1 MLRKNIFFNLLIITA
16 VSIFCTSVGHTQG
29 KEAFRLNTVVI
40 DAGHGGKDPGCV
52 YGGVREKDIVLGVA
66 LKLSDKIRKY
76 DPNIRVINTRGNDV
90 FVELWDRG
98 KIANQGKGNL
108 FISLHVNAQAKGTT
122 AKGAEVYTLGLH
134 KSAQSL
140 EVAQKENSVITL
152 EDNYEVHYEGFDP
165 NDAESY
171 IMFGLGQYAHSR
183 ESIDFAYEV
192 QKSLVRN
199 CPFTD
204 RGIRQAGYLVLWR
217 TAMPSIL
224 IEMGFLSNPDDRKY
238 LASAAGQEEIADAIF
253 SAFVTYKK
261 NVEVPN
267 SYTPGA
273 SAGEKT
279 AAGDTA
285 ATAADTPSEKQSL
298 YFTVQ
303 VSSSASRVRINAS
316 TFGSHHTEVF
326 EVKVGNSY
334 KYCIGKSDSYKE
346 ALSLQQKL
354 RKTAFRDAF
363 VIAFENGK
371 RVDVNSVKNR

>member
-1 MLRKNIFFNLLIITA
+1 MLRKNIFFKVLTITA
-16 VSIFCTSVGHTQG
+16 FSIFCTTIGHTQG
-29 KEAFRLNTVVI
+29 KDGFRLRTVVI

-52 YGGVREKDIVLGVA
+52 YGSVREKDIVLGVA
-66 LKLSDKIRKY
+66 LKLSEKIRKY
-76 DPNIRVINTRGNDV
+76 DADIQVITTRKNDV

-98 KIANQGKGNL
+98 KIANQNKGNL
-108 FISLHVNAQAKGTT
+108 FISLHVNAQAKGSS
-122 AKGAEVYTLGLH
+122 AKGVEVYTLGLH

-140 EVAQKENSVITL
+140 EVAKKENSVITL

-192 QKSLVRN
+192 QKSLVKN
-199 CPFTD
+199 CPFAD

-224 IEMGFLSNPDDRKY
+224 IEMGFITNPDDRKY
-238 LASAAGQEEIADAIF
+238 IASAAGQEEIADAIF
-253 SAFVTYKK
+253 KAFVTYKK
-261 NVEVPN
+261 SVEVTN
-267 SYTPGA
+267 SYTGSAAAEAAATTGGA
-273 SAGEKT
+273 T
-279 AAGDTA
+279 
-285 ATAADTPSEKQSL
+285 ATAAKKSAGKESL

-303 VSSSASRVRINAS
+303 VSSSSSRVRINAS

-334 KYCIGKSDSYKE
+334 KYCIGKCDSYKE

-363 VIAFENGK
+363 VVAFENGK
-371 RVDVNSVKNR
+371 RIDANSLKNK